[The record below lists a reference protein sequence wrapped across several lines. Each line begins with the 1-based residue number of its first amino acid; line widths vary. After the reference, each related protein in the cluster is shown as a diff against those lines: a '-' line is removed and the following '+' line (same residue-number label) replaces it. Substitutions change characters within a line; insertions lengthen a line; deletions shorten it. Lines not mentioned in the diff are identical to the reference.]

1 MTVRSPTEVTTADL
15 AQVGGKA
22 ANLGELMAHGFP
34 IPLGFVICADTYAGA
49 LASIEID
56 PDLAAIRRRL
66 IEDDFAPHVKR
77 DILAAHDQIQ
87 AARVRPVVY
96 AVRSS
101 ATAEDSSVAS
111 FAGQHETYYY
121 VTATNLLEMIRKCW
135 ASLWNEAAVSY
146 RRTQGIEHAAVL
158 MAVIVQEMIPSQV
171 SGVTFTAN
179 PVTGDSDEIVT
190 EATWGMGAAI
200 VDGRVS
206 PDHFVVRRTDS
217 YVLQKRVAN
226 KKLMVSSDMPADQN
240 RMVEVPFHRRQVSS
254 LTDAMLNE
262 VTHWGIKAEAHFGA
276 PQDVEWAVYGEQYY
290 MLQSRPI
297 TMMGEEAFAAN
308 ERRKLVL
315 FKPMA
320 ENFTEPVLP
329 LTQDCMP
336 PGMHWVKGRCY
347 GDLIATHLL
356 IPIKLTNEQ
365 AAQLTYLERPD
376 DLEIK
381 ISWWKLP
388 FTLVNWFFVYLAFG
402 ALPARSRAMPDDFMT
417 SFREF
422 VAEVEADET
431 LSPRASMVKL
441 FTGARPFSPI
451 GQFVIWLNVT
461 AGMRYILLMGIL
473 NKLLAYWSPEMR
485 VDAASLLC
493 SGSEGILSAEMGR
506 WIFALS
512 KSAKAIPE
520 VTACMHGHAPD
531 TMLEALEREPRAKPF
546 VDELERFLDVH
557 GHRGLK
563 EFEMASVRFEE
574 DPSPVLAMIK
584 NYLAS
589 DVDAMEMERRS
600 TVSRDALI
608 VEIKKKLAALR
619 FERILGLRWRI
630 IDCLARRA
638 RYFIKLRENSRFY
651 HIMAWYAARKRILEA
666 ERALLAA
673 GKLKVKDD
681 VFYLHWAEVAAL
693 VAGEL
698 AWREVEDR
706 IRERRLEIIRW
717 SKLTPPK
724 TINIATSRTAERA
737 VFDGESLL
745 GQGAAPGT
753 YEGIARVILDPGIDA
768 QLHPG
773 EILIAPYTDPAWTPL
788 FLTAHAAV
796 VEVGSYL
803 SHAGTIAREYGMPC
817 VVDVAGC
824 TRHIKTGDRVF
835 VDGTHG
841 VVRLLSGQEQA
852 A

>member
-1 MTVRSPTEVTTADL
+1 MT
-15 AQVGGKA
+15 
-22 ANLGELMAHGFP
+22 
-34 IPLGFVICADTYAGA
+34 C
-49 LASIEID
+49 
-56 PDLAAIRRRL
+56 
-66 IEDDFAPHVKR
+66 
-77 DILAAHDQIQ
+77 
-87 AARVRPVVY
+87 
-96 AVRSS
+96 
-101 ATAEDSSVAS
+101 
-111 FAGQHETYYY
+111 
-121 VTATNLLEMIRKCW
+121 
-135 ASLWNEAAVSY
+135 
-146 RRTQGIEHAAVL
+146 
-158 MAVIVQEMIPSQV
+158 
-171 SGVTFTAN
+171 
-179 PVTGDSDEIVT
+179 
-190 EATWGMGAAI
+190 
-200 VDGRVS
+200 
-206 PDHFVVRRTDS
+206 
-217 YVLQKRVAN
+217 
-226 KKLMVSSDMPADQN
+226 
-240 RMVEVPFHRRQVSS
+240 
-254 LTDAMLNE
+254 
-262 VTHWGIKAEAHFGA
+262 
-276 PQDVEWAVYGEQYY
+276 
-290 MLQSRPI
+290 
-297 TMMGEEAFAAN
+297 
-308 ERRKLVL
+308 
-315 FKPMA
+315 
-320 ENFTEPVLP
+320 
-329 LTQDCMP
+329 
-336 PGMHWVKGRCY
+336 
-347 GDLIATHLL
+347 
-356 IPIKLTNEQ
+356 
-365 AAQLTYLERPD
+365 
-376 DLEIK
+376 
-381 ISWWKLP
+381 
-388 FTLVNWFFVYLAFG
+388 
-402 ALPARSRAMPDDFMT
+402 
-417 SFREF
+417 FREF

-461 AGMRYILLMGIL
+461 AGMHYILLMGIL
-473 NKLLAYWSPEMR
+473 NKLLAHWSLEMR
-485 VDAASLLC
+485 ADAASLLC

-563 EFEMASVRFEE
+563 EFEMASVRFKE

-584 NYLAS
+584 NYLGA

-600 TVSRDALI
+600 TASRDALI

-651 HIMAWYAARKRILEA
+651 HIMAWYVARKRILQA

-681 VFYLHWAEVAAL
+681 VFYLRWAEVAAL

-803 SHAGTIAREYGMPC
+803 SHAGHHRPRIRHAMRGRRGRVHQPYQDRRPRLRRRHPRRRPAADRTGASGLMDAIVSIALFVLGVHLGFQTMAACYGIIDYWYAIEVHIGRVAVR
-817 VVDVAGC
+817 VVVWIIVFCGFAYALAGAAERAFLLGAELAVMVHVMVALLGPLLQ
-824 TRHIKTGDRVF
+824 RVITWH
-835 VDGTHG
+835 DAHAYRALLKLARRRK
-841 VVRLLSGQEQA
+841 RLE
-852 A
+852 